1 MNLESSSSTTK
12 WIAAS
17 PSFKNKEWF
26 LGMFGLAVAL
36 IIVLALITDATAF
49 VVALI
54 LTLGGVC
61 YLVYRQIDQTNQAVR
76 TLYESEQRFRLLV
89 DEVCDYAIF
98 GLDPVGKV
106 MSWNNGAQRMTGYL
120 PEEVTQQPFAKLCVG
135 VHEGG
140 IDAEALLA
148 KALKEGRVKL
158 DIQFVRNDGSRYLTS
173 TVVTPLEDE
182 GGRLRGFSVIATD
195 ITAKKQAEDE
205 LLASHQFIQRVTA
218 ALPDMLFIM
227 ELKEERLVFINDEA
241 ETILG
246 YSEAALQ
253 KLGNGALKHL
263 LHPEDIAWV
272 QALREQAGKM
282 KDGEVFQFEARLRDV
297 KEEWRWF
304 SIRSVVFT
312 RSPEGEP
319 TQSLCLAQDLTM
331 LKRAQEDVR
340 RFEQIAL
347 SRERLALLGE
357 LSASV
362 AHEFR
367 NPLLGVQH
375 CVEDLRSRVGDDP
388 GMKGVVDLLEEGL
401 SRMDHV
407 SGRLL
412 RLARNDEGAA
422 RTLSDVASCVE
433 GTCGFVRSHAQR
445 AGVQLHT
452 EVEPNLPHI
461 KLHPERLSEALLN
474 LIYNAID
481 ACEPGNMVS
490 LRVRQRPAEEKME
503 ILVSDNGTGI
513 PAELREKIFEAFF
526 TTKAAGRGT
535 GLGMTIVRRII
546 EAHGGTIE
554 LLEQEA
560 KGTTFRILLPMT
572 K

>member
-1 MNLESSSSTTK
+1 MNLESSSSASK
-12 WIAAS
+12 WISTS

-26 LGMFGLAVAL
+26 VGMFGIAVAL

-49 VVALI
+49 VIALI

-61 YLVYRQIDQTNQAVR
+61 YLVYRQIDQTNIAVR

-89 DEVCDYAIF
+89 NEVCDYAIF

-106 MSWNNGAQRMTGYL
+106 TSWNTGAQRMTGYDPVEIL
-120 PEEVTQQPFAKLCVG
+120 QQPFAKLCVG
-135 VHEGG
+135 EIEGG
-140 IDAEALLA
+140 VNAELVLA
-148 KALKEGRVKL
+148 KAVKEGRVTL
-158 DIQFVRNDGSRYLTS
+158 EAQFVRRDGSRYLTS

-182 GGRLRGFSVIATD
+182 HGRLRGFSIIATD
-195 ITAKKQAEDE
+195 ITARKQAEEE
-205 LLASHQFIQRVTA
+205 LRASHQFIQRVTA
-218 ALPDMLFIM
+218 ALPDMLFIVD
-227 ELKEERLVFINDEA
+227 LKEERLVFINDEA
-241 ETILG
+241 EHILG
-246 YSEAALQ
+246 YSTDQLQ
-253 KLGNGALKHL
+253 KLGPGGLRHL
-263 LHPEDIAWV
+263 LHTEDHPWAE
-272 QALREQAGKM
+272 ALREKAAHL

-304 SIRSVVFT
+304 SIRSVVFS
-312 RSPEGEP
+312 RQDGAP
-319 TQSLCLAQDLTM
+319 TQTLCLAQDLTM

-375 CVEDLRSRVGDDP
+375 CVEELRSRCGDDP

-412 RLARNDEGAA
+412 RLARNDDGSAKA
-422 RTLSDVASCVE
+422 LSDIASCVE

-445 AGVQLHT
+445 AGVQLHSD
-452 EVEPNLPHI
+452 VEPNLPQI
-461 KLHPERLSEALLN
+461 KLHPERLSEAMLN

-481 ACEPGNMVS
+481 ACKPGDSVS
-490 LRVRQRPAEEKME
+490 VRVRQRPAEEKME
-503 ILVSDNGTGI
+503 ILVSDTGTGI

-560 KGTTFRILLPMT
+560 KGTTFRILLPMNQ
-572 K
+572 